1 MAFRIGNILSKL
13 YRAIHLCY
21 EWSKCRN
28 AAIVNA
34 KVDDILL
41 STGNYEV
48 RYDNK
53 GRDFDNKYIE
63 VVTSTGTVILVKER
77 NIVEL

>member
-1 MAFRIGNILSKL
+1 MYKL
-13 YRAIHLCY
+13 YRAIHRCL

-34 KVDDILL
+34 KVGDILL
-41 STGNYEV
+41 STGNYEIQ
-48 RYDNK
+48 YDNK

-63 VVTSTGTVILVKER
+63 VVTSTGTVVLVKER
-77 NIVEL
+77 NIFEL